1 VSKCI
6 RNLDEPVREK
16 EMHGGAIIF
25 NNNNDGVGG
34 RETGNESILEEFRW
48 MKPRYLAP
56 VVSLK

>member
-1 VSKCI
+1 
-6 RNLDEPVREK
+6 
-16 EMHGGAIIF
+16 MHGGAMIF